1 MGFRTRTLVRG
12 VGEVID
18 MGFEVVLNR
27 NRFWANVVFWPEL
40 EDPEETGFN
49 GVLDLGCFISLVRI
63 RVDGGLGC
71 A

>member
-1 MGFRTRTLVRG
+1 
-12 VGEVID
+12 